1 LDPSSQV
8 HLYVE
13 RGWHQGHAETY
24 DGIGRLTSETYT
36 NAADANANYT
46 DAYTFDLAGNRLT
59 LTHTQSTPL
68 NLDYTETSTY
78 DANDRLLTV
87 LHDASN
93 DDNDTST
100 IYGYGDPWFAGDD
113 SSLHH
118 ADRVTGFTRVVG
130 RRSPSIEST
139 LVRHSAP
146 PRRRRIRCSADGH
159 TIPQA
164 TA

>member
-1 LDPSSQV
+1 MT
-8 HLYVE
+8 YA
-13 RGWHQGHAETY
+13 WTY

-36 NAADANANYT
+36 NAADPNANYT

-87 LHDASN
+87 IHDASN

-100 IYGYGDPWFAGDD
+100 IYGYGDPWFAGDNPYAMQTD
-113 SSLHH
+113 SITFSGT
-118 ADRVTGFTRVVG
+118 DFVSSRW
-130 RRSPSIEST
+130 
-139 LVRHSAP
+139 
-146 PRRRRIRCSADGH
+146 
-159 TIPQA
+159 A
-164 TA
+164 T